1 MSVSEGVSS
10 SKGDPRVLFVLNVV
24 LSAAFASIVLSLLE
38 FADLVSFTWLRFAV
52 LTILLMVVT
61 YVVTH

>member
-10 SKGDPRVLFVLNVV
+10 SKGDPRVLFVLNAI

>member
-10 SKGDPRVLFVLNVV
+10 SKGDPRVLFVLNAV